1 MFRFHGR
8 LGACLLHAAALTVL
22 SVAAL
27 GNTIGGTAS
36 WGGGSA
42 SWQARRNIVTTIAP
56 SDPLYAS
63 VHGTPIAG
71 YSGVAGLLINGPQG
85 ASICTGSLVNG
96 FQLLTAA
103 HCLADGNGDLVAT
116 SAQAVFFTD
125 SGEYFASSTSFEIH
139 PDYTG
144 SVFDDHDIAIVNLSA
159 EAPGNIERYGL
170 NYDDAVGEEFEVVG
184 FGVRGQGDTGGT
196 IASGTRLRGS
206 NEFDAIGAELLPLL
220 GILTANSVFLYDFD
234 NGNPANDAF
243 GYWLGPSYF
252 GLGLGMFE
260 SSTGPGDSG
269 GPSFVNGRIAA
280 VTSFGLTFSVTLD
293 DGTFLN
299 SDVLAGLNSSF
310 GEFAGN
316 TSIRANQDWLAS
328 VLVPEPSTYLLM
340 GAGLLGLAWM
350 RRRQTK

>member
-1 MFRFHGR
+1 MFRFQGL
-8 LGACLLHAAALTVL
+8 LGKVILHASAFAVL

-27 GNTIGGTAS
+27 GSTIGGTS
-36 WGGGSA
+36 TWDGGTA
-42 SWQARRNIVTTIAP
+42 SWQARRNLVTTIAP
-56 SDPLYAS
+56 SDPNYAP

-103 HCLADGNGDLVAT
+103 HCLADGTGSLTAT

-125 SGEYFASSTSFEIH
+125 TGTYVGASSSFEIH

-144 SVFDDHDIAIVNLSA
+144 SVFDDHDIAIMNLTV

-170 NYDDAVGEEFEVVG
+170 NYDDVVGEMFEVVG
-184 FGVRGQGDTGGT
+184 FGARGQGDTGAT
-196 IASGTRLRGS
+196 IAPGTRIRGF
-206 NEFDAIGAELLPLL
+206 NEFDAIGAALLPFL
-220 GILTANSVFLYDFD
+220 GINTANSVYMFDFD
-234 NGNPANDAF
+234 NGSPFNDAF
-243 GYWLGPSYF
+243 GYWLGNAF
-252 GLGLGMFE
+252 FGTGLGIFE
-260 SSTGPGDSG
+260 TNTAPGDSG

-280 VTSFGLTFSVTLD
+280 VTSFGLTFTFTLP
-293 DGTFLN
+293 DGTVFN

-310 GEFAGN
+310 GEFSGN
-316 TSIRANQDWLAS
+316 TSVRANQDWLAS

-340 GAGLLGLAWM
+340 GVGLMGLAWM
-350 RRRQTK
+350 RRRRAK

>member
-1 MFRFHGR
+1 MFRFQGF
-8 LGACLLHAAALTVL
+8 LGTCVLRASAFAAL

-27 GNTIGGTAS
+27 GSTIGGTAS
-36 WGGGSA
+36 WDGGSA
-42 SWQARRNIVTTIAP
+42 SWQARRNLVTTIAP
-56 SDPLYAS
+56 SDPNYVP

-103 HCLADGNGDLVAT
+103 HCLADGTGSLTAT

-125 SGEYFASSTSFEIH
+125 TGTYVGASTSFEIH

-170 NYDDAVGEEFEVVG
+170 YYDDAVGDVFEVVG
-184 FGVRGQGDTGGT
+184 FGARGQGDTGIT
-196 IASGTRLRGS
+196 IPAQTRIRGY
-206 NEFDAIGAELLPLL
+206 NEFDAIGAALLPFL
-220 GILTANSVFLYDFD
+220 GILTADNVYMFDFD

-243 GYWLGPSYF
+243 GYWLGPTFF

-260 SSTGPGDSG
+260 TNTAPGDSG
-269 GPSFVNGRIAA
+269 GPSFVEGRIAA
-280 VTSFGLTFSVTLD
+280 VTSFGLTFTVTLT
-293 DGTFLN
+293 DGTVFN
-299 SDVLAGLNSSF
+299 SDVLEGLNSSF
-310 GEFAGN
+310 GEFSGN
-316 TSIRANQDWLAS
+316 TSVRANQDWLAS

-340 GAGLLGLAWM
+340 GVGLLGLAWM
-350 RRRQTK
+350 RRRQAK